1 MFPRDRTA
9 LLVIDPVN
17 DFLSDGGAAWDLTK
31 NTVKMNN
38 VVENIRLAVDGA
50 REQGILVFWGPMA
63 YTEEDYANEQLQ
75 RRSGINRLMF
85 ERKMFL
91 AGSWGA
97 DFHPEFS
104 FRYSILKTLL
114 LI

>member
-1 MFPRDRTA
+1 MPQNTSPTYLPKHETTLLFPRDRTA

-63 YTEEDYANEQLQ
+63 YTEVLCP
-75 RRSGINRLMF
+75 L
-85 ERKMFL
+85 
-91 AGSWGA
+91 
-97 DFHPEFS
+97 P
-104 FRYSILKTLL
+104 
-114 LI
+114 